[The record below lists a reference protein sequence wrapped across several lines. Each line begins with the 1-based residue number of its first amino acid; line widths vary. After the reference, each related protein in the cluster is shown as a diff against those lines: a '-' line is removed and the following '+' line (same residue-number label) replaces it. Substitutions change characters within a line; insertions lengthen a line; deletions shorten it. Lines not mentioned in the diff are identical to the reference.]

1 MQRTAPEISTTAFGS
16 GHESPPR
23 QGSEKGRGYR
33 FALMPLGGSLT
44 SRQPQCAF
52 LTFVGFPRISVVD
65 FARLVQGLNSVRDMR
80 REGARHAEVKTFG
93 NPGHPCSINGLGFPQ
108 DMAETHPQDRRGA
121 SRRAGPPAHPP
132 GVAATRGASY
142 PTAMPAL
149 AMTGP
154 AGASARRVWGLMYRH
169 LALYRR
175 SWPRLLEL
183 AYWPVLQMCIWGFT
197 ASFLA
202 ARMGNPA
209 VIAGATLLG
218 GVLLWEVALRSQM
231 GVAISFLEEMWSRNL
246 GHVFVSPMRPWELV
260 AALILMSVIR
270 MAAGVAPAILVAW
283 ALYAYNLFAL
293 GPVVVL
299 FFINLMIMGW
309 AVALGVVSLILRH
322 GAGAEALA
330 WSVLFGLTPFSAV
343 FYPVSVLPAALRPI
357 ALALPSAHVFE
368 GMRGVL
374 FNGAV
379 GWDHLVAAFALNAV
393 WLAGAA
399 LLFARQFRQA
409 RLRGALMSIGE

>member
-1 MQRTAPEISTTAFGS
+1 M
-16 GHESPPR
+16 
-23 QGSEKGRGYR
+23 
-33 FALMPLGGSLT
+33 
-44 SRQPQCAF
+44 
-52 LTFVGFPRISVVD
+52 
-65 FARLVQGLNSVRDMR
+65 
-80 REGARHAEVKTFG
+80 
-93 NPGHPCSINGLGFPQ
+93 
-108 DMAETHPQDRRGA
+108 
-121 SRRAGPPAHPP
+121 
-132 GVAATRGASY
+132 TRG
-142 PTAMPAL
+142 
-149 AMTGP
+149 MTR
-154 AGASARRVWGLMYRH
+154 ASARRIWGLMYRH

-202 ARMGNPA
+202 TRIGSPA
-209 VIAGATLLG
+209 VLAGATLLG

-260 AALILMSVIR
+260 VALILMSVIR
-270 MAAGVAPAILVAW
+270 MAAGVLPAILVAW
-283 ALYAYNLFAL
+283 LLYAYNLFTL
-293 GPVVVL
+293 GPTVVL

-343 FYPVSVLPAALRPI
+343 FYPVAVLPVLLQPI

-368 GMRGVL
+368 GMRAIVL
-374 FNGAV
+374 NGEV
-379 GWDHLVAAFALNAV
+379 RWDHLIAAFALNAV